1 MPTIDSVIARGA
13 ASAPGSIAVR
23 EWGGREMSY
32 ADLDAAVS
40 SFAVWARANGV
51 QEGDAIAIHLPNS
64 VAYFVAQFGSFR
76 AGAVAAYVN
85 FRLSATEARRQFRF
99 CRARVIVTTAAK
111 AAEFQDDPDLAQA
124 LFLVDGDA
132 GQDAHRLQDV
142 IASRPRPSF
151 GTDGLEDRDAI
162 IRFTSGST
170 GEPKGLIVTHRAW
183 LLRAVSMQAEEMRI
197 RPGSTTLLLGQVS
210 HQAGLFVIPTFLQCG
225 TLLMMEKFD
234 LASVADILASQEISC
249 AQVVP
254 TMFTLILNN
263 PRARQAFAQSGLNR
277 IVYGGSP
284 IRQSVLEEA
293 MSLLPTTE
301 FVQSYGSHEA
311 GSISFLDGA
320 GNRDPALRH
329 SAGRP
334 MLAAEVRLHAR
345 NADGIG
351 EIEVKAPWLPNARL
365 TAQGREPITE
375 EWARTGDLGEMVD
388 GNIFLRD
395 RMNDVVIS
403 GGFNVY
409 PVEVEKIIASHPQ
422 VLDAAV
428 ASAPDDKWGE
438 RVIAFVVSRNP
449 REFDEESI
457 RDHCKRLLASYKV
470 PKEILLITEMPLNP
484 NGKPD
489 RRQLS
494 QPFWAGRA
502 RRIN

>member
-1 MPTIDSVIARGA
+1 
-13 ASAPGSIAVR
+13 VR
-23 EWGGREMSY
+23 EWGGREASY
-32 ADLDAAVS
+32 AELDAAVS
-40 SFAVWARANGV
+40 GFAKWARDNGV
-51 QEGDAIAIHLPNS
+51 RQGDAIAIHLPNS
-64 VAYFVAQFGSFR
+64 LAYVVAQFGSFR

-85 FRLSATEARRQFRF
+85 YRLSEAEARRQFRF
-99 CRARVIVTTAAK
+99 CNARVIVTTLARAAQFRS
-111 AAEFQDDPDLAQA
+111 EPDLARA
-124 LFLVDGDA
+124 VFIVDGDA
-132 GQDAHRLQDV
+132 GPNEHSMQDV
-142 IASRPRPSF
+142 LRARERPTF
-151 GTDGLEDRDAI
+151 LNDGLEDCDAI

-170 GEPKGLIVTHRAW
+170 GDPKGLIVTHRAW
-183 LLRAVSMQAEEMRI
+183 LVRAVSMLVEEMRI
-197 RPGSTTLLLGQVS
+197 CPGSTTLVFGQLS
-210 HQAGLFVIPTFLQCG
+210 HQAGLFVIPTFLQYG
-225 TLLMMEKFD
+225 TLLLMQRFD
-234 LASVADILASQEISC
+234 LGSVAEILSTQDISC

-254 TMFTLILNN
+254 TMFMLILND
-263 PRARQAFAQSGLNR
+263 PRARRAFAASGLRR

-293 MSLLPTTE
+293 MGLLPTAE
-301 FVQSYGSHEA
+301 FVQVYGSHEA

-320 GNRDPALRH
+320 GHRDPALRL

-334 MLAAEVRLHAR
+334 MLAAQVRLHAR

-365 TAQGREPITE
+365 TANGREPITD

-388 GNIFLRD
+388 GHIFLRD
-395 RMNDVVIS
+395 RMNDVIIS

-409 PVEVEKIIASHPQ
+409 PVEVEKVIGSHPQ

-438 RVIAFVVSRNP
+438 RVIAFVVLRNP
-449 REFDEESI
+449 REFSEESI
-457 RDHCKRLLASYKV
+457 RDHCKSLLAGYKV
-470 PKEILLITEMPLNP
+470 PKELRIIPEMPLNP

-494 QPFWAGRA
+494 QPLWIGHP